1 MLACEE
7 LSLVARLI
15 FAKDLFG
22 LRIRQFCWQVI
33 LPLLMILGLASIPTY
48 ISASNVSEAKANE
61 TLKEEDD
68 SGEKEKESELLHINL
83 D

>member
-1 MLACEE
+1 MVKNKLYKHHKSKAA
-7 LSLVARLI
+7 LLMRNFTIGFSS
-15 FAKDLFG
+15 
-22 LRIRQFCWQVI
+22 
-33 LPLLMILGLASIPTY
+33 LLMILGLAAIPTY